1 MLFRL
6 APHVHVN
13 RENILCFCSIKIDC
27 ICSRLMN
34 IMYYDQR
41 EDAKAQAAG
50 GISIGPFL
58 ITPEQVGSLIR

>member
-1 MLFRL
+1 
-6 APHVHVN
+6 
-13 RENILCFCSIKIDC
+13 
-27 ICSRLMN
+27 MN